1 MALSPLNNRT
11 ETEVTETV
19 ETTEQPTKT
28 YAVDLDGSEIGG
40 FIDGESALRQFVR
53 KAIMTARFRFLIYDD
68 QYGCELEDLLGAD
81 VSTELLEIEIP
92 RVIREALIY
101 DSRIADVTEFN
112 VTRSGDGLFVSF
124 RITASDGL
132 TFTEEVTL

>member
-11 ETEVTETV
+11 DEDVVQTVATE
-19 ETTEQPTKT
+19 EQPTKT
-28 YAVDLDGSEIGG
+28 YALDLNENEIGG

-68 QYGCELEDLLGAD
+68 QYGCEIEDLLGAD
-81 VSTELLEIEIP
+81 VSTEFLEIEIP
-92 RVIREALIY
+92 RVIHEALVY
-101 DSRIADVTEFN
+101 DSRISDVTDFE

-124 RITASDGL
+124 RVVASDGL
-132 TFTEEVTL
+132 IFTEEVTL